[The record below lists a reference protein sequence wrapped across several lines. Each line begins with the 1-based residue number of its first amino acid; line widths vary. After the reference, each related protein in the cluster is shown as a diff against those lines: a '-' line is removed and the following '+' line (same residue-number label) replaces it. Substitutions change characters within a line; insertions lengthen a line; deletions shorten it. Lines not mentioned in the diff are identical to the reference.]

1 MEGAGLGRGGG
12 RDHHVSNNG
21 IGGGAGLGGGG
32 GRDHHVS
39 YNGIGGGGGVGWRG
53 REGPSCK

>member
-1 MEGAGLGRGGG
+1 MGSMEGTGLGGGGG

-21 IGGGAGLGGGG
+21 IGGG
-32 GRDHHVS
+32 
-39 YNGIGGGGGVGWRG
+39 GGVGWTG

>member
-1 MEGAGLGRGGG
+1 MGSVEGLGGGGG

-21 IGGGAGLGGGG
+21 IGE
-32 GRDHHVS
+32 
-39 YNGIGGGGGVGWRG
+39 GGGVGWRG